1 MKPALGL
8 RVKKSRKAPV
18 RFAVCIR
25 NKGYEA
31 SLEKGKLCR
40 VIPDQAAEAHG
51 YLRIVDESGEDYGYT
66 ASRFFAIDL
75 PKPLERALL
84 RIAS

>member
-1 MKPALGL
+1 M
-8 RVKKSRKAPV
+8 KKSRKAPV

-31 SLEKGKLCR
+31 SLEKGKLYR
-40 VIPDQAAEAHG
+40 VVPDQDAEAHG

-84 RIAS
+84 RIPS